1 MRRSLLAG
9 KPGARR
15 RGFRGIALGA
25 FAVALGLYLA
35 APATASTPDYP
46 TGLSLVALDGAIRTA
61 WDEPDDGGSAITR
74 YVVWYG
80 QTATPTTNPI
90 HHWISYNHN
99 STTRT
104 YTIPN
109 LTNGKRYGVRVQ
121 AVNANGGGGLSTT
134 IHVNL
139 ATTKPTTPTGLT
151 ATAGNASVALAWS
164 HSDTS
169 GSAIT
174 KWEYRKAEKPA
185 GQSNFGAYGSWADI
199 CETETTSNCPGKRA
213 HTVSGL
219 TNGTAYKFKV
229 RAVNAKGD
237 SDADESGEATPS
249 TTPAAPS
256 GLTATAGNGL
266 VTLSWTAGSNGGS
279 AITGYEY
286 RQHSS
291 GAWGDWTAVPNSG
304 ASTTSYTV
312 PSLDN
317 GTAYKFEVRAV
328 NATGDGAE
336 SDESSEVTPLA
347 PTLAASD
354 VKHDS
359 ATLTIGNY
367 SGSWHYKHT
376 TPTGGSCSSTAV
388 TTTSTTASSLSG
400 NTSYTFAA
408 YSNSNCST
416 LLATAS
422 AFLTEP
428 AKPSTPTVASGA
440 GSGKLTLT
448 SSVAGGSGALTKWQ
462 YTKDNGANWTD
473 IAVTS
478 ATLSYTVGNLND
490 STSYTF
496 KVRAENATGPGPE
509 SDASTPV
516 APADETLTV
525 SKIGTTGAT
534 LTIGNHSGGWYYKY
548 TSPGG
553 GGCSSTA
560 VATASTT
567 VSGLTANKDYTFK
580 AYNDSGCSTEL
591 ATADAFPTL
600 TPKPAKPTVAV
611 NNGEFTLSSSVTGG
625 DASIV
630 RWQYVK
636 KVGNGA
642 FDTEWKNIS
651 STSKDLSHTVSGLPA
666 GSYQFKVRAVNASG
680 EGPESEASDA
690 TSPQAAGSPRASGTV
705 LDRARET
712 VRRVL
717 NRTLAAVGTRTLTS
731 ALGNIGTRLA
741 DDAPGMG
748 LTLAGQPVPLG
759 AGGLPGAADN
769 RTAGMEELFR
779 TSAFSVRLGAADDAG
794 ASPAGLLWSL
804 WGRGDFGSFEG
815 RPESGASYSGEMR
828 TAWLGLDGRA
838 GPWVSG
844 VAVSHGESETE
855 YRSNA
860 GAGRLETQLT
870 AVYPYGRWTLSDGLE
885 LRGVLGVGSGETRHT
900 PQGGAAETSALS
912 MRMVSTGV
920 RRALPAPEGLELAA
934 RADASVVRM
943 EIGDGPEIVS
953 GVSADSWRF
962 RAGLEASRLFAL
974 EGVAALEPFAEAAGR
989 RDGGDGV
996 TGMGLEVAGGVRY
1009 TAPDLQ
1015 VEARGRWLAAH
1026 SEEGARERGVS
1037 LTARVGPGAQ
1047 GRGLSLSL
1055 SPRWGARTGAAE
1067 ALWGDDLPGRADAAT
1082 AGGLDARIGYGF
1094 APGPG
1099 NLLTPFAEMD
1109 LTGGEGRRL
1118 RLGTR
1123 FEAWHPDLAL
1133 ELSGERHESGGARPE
1148 HGMRLEFRLRF

>member
-1 MRRSLLAG
+1 MGERTLDRLRRARALAGIAATLWLLAATALASTSITSSSPG
-9 KPGARR
+9 KP
-15 RGFRGIALGA
+15 
-25 FAVALGLYLA
+25 AVVHLA
-35 APATASTPDYP
+35 EQNGRFQLWWQAADSSDN
-46 TGLSLVALDGAIRTA
+46 V
-61 WDEPDDGGSAITR
+61 
-74 YVVWYG
+74 
-80 QTATPTTNPI
+80 TATEV
-90 HHWISYNHN
+90 H
-99 STTRT
+99 
-104 YTIPN
+104 
-109 LTNGKRYGVRVQ
+109 
-121 AVNANGGGGLSTT
+121 
-134 IHVNL
+134 
-139 ATTKPTTPTGLT
+139 
-151 ATAGNASVALAWS
+151 
-164 HSDTS
+164 
-169 GSAIT
+169 
-174 KWEYRKAEKPA
+174 YR
-185 GQSNFGAYGSWADI
+185 
-199 CETETTSNCPGKRA
+199 
-213 HTVSGL
+213 HTDG
-219 TNGTAYKFKV
+219 
-229 RAVNAKGD
+229 
-237 SDADESGEATPS
+237 
-249 TTPAAPS
+249 
-256 GLTATAGNGL
+256 
-266 VTLSWTAGSNGGS
+266 
-279 AITGYEY
+279 
-286 RQHSS
+286 
-291 GAWGDWTAVPNSG
+291 
-304 ASTTSYTV
+304 
-312 PSLDN
+312 SLDN
-317 GTAYKFEVRAV
+317 TLRQASFTHNSVTYTPGNGARVQFRIRFINSSGEGPWSDFLEGETGPEALDASNITYNSVR
-328 NATGDGAE
+328 
-336 SDESSEVTPLA
+336 
-347 PTLAASD
+347 
-354 VKHDS
+354 
-359 ATLTIGNY
+359 
-367 SGSWHYKHT
+367 
-376 TPTGGSCSSTAV
+376 
-388 TTTSTTASSLSG
+388 
-400 NTSYTFAA
+400 
-408 YSNSNCST
+408 
-416 LLATAS
+416 
-422 AFLTEP
+422 
-428 AKPSTPTVASGA
+428 
-440 GSGKLTLT
+440 LTL
-448 SSVAGGSGALTKWQ
+448 SKYEGWGHP
-462 YTKDNGANWTD
+462 
-473 IAVTS
+473 
-478 ATLSYTVGNLND
+478 GNPSRQARGD
-490 STSYTF
+490 WS
-496 KVRAENATGPGPE
+496 
-509 SDASTPV
+509 
-516 APADETLTV
+516 
-525 SKIGTTGAT
+525 
-534 LTIGNHSGGWYYKY
+534 YKY
-548 TSPGG
+548 TSPVGG
-553 GGCSSTA
+553 QCTNVAKTSGTEVTVTNLNKSTEY
-560 VATASTT
+560 V
-567 VSGLTANKDYTFK
+567 FK
-580 AYNDSGCSTEL
+580 AYSGSNCQTVI
-591 ATADAFPTL
+591 ATADAFTTSDMATQSGGGPT
-600 TPKPAKPTVAV
+600 A
-611 NNGEFTLSSSVTGG
+611 
-625 DASIV
+625 D
-630 RWQYVK
+630 Q
-636 KVGNGA
+636 
-642 FDTEWKNIS
+642 
-651 STSKDLSHTVSGLPA
+651 
-666 GSYQFKVRAVNASG
+666 
-680 EGPESEASDA
+680 
-690 TSPQAAGSPRASGTV
+690 GTV

-748 LTLAGQPVPLG
+748 LTLAGLAVPLG

-828 TAWLGLDGRA
+828 TAWLGFDGRA